1 MSRAT
6 GDDRVGDDRV
16 ALVSGGN
23 RGIGLAVCEGFARR
37 GVQVYMGCRDPA
49 EGRAAVERRGLTG
62 VTPIALDVCSE
73 ASIAAVID
81 TIARASG
88 HLDLLVNN
96 AGMSVGVRDRPSEES
111 MAQART
117 TFDVNFFG
125 PWRLSQQALPLMRGR
140 AQAHIINVSSGHG
153 SSTRIEGNNLA
164 YRSSKSALN
173 VLTQAMACELAD
185 SGIRV
190 NCMTPGWVRTKLGGV
205 AAPRTPEEG
214 ADTIFWLALDGGG
227 ETGKFYK
234 DREIFPW

>member
-1 MSRAT
+1 MNT
-6 GDDRVGDDRV
+6 VIDDDRV

-37 GVQVYMGCRDPA
+37 GVQVFMGCRDLA
-49 EGRAAVERRGLTG
+49 EGIAAVERRQLTR
-62 VTPIALDVCSE
+62 VQPIQLDVCSE
-73 ASIAAVID
+73 ASMSAAVD
-81 TIARASG
+81 TIADTCG

-96 AGMSVGVRDRPSEES
+96 AGMSVGVRDKPSGES
-111 MAQART
+111 MAQARM

-125 PWRLSQQALPLMRGR
+125 PWHLIQYALPLMRGR

-173 VLTQAMACELAD
+173 VLTQAMAMELAD

-205 AAPRTPEEG
+205 AAPRSPEEG
-214 ADTIFWLALDGGG
+214 AETILWLALDGGG

-234 DREIFPW
+234 DRAVFPW

>member
-1 MSRAT
+1 MSRAL
-6 GDDRVGDDRV
+6 DSDRI

-37 GVQVYMGCRDPA
+37 GVHVYMGCRDLQD
-49 EGRAAVERRGLTG
+49 GISAVERRRLPG
-62 VTPIALDVCSE
+62 VTPVQLDVCSE
-73 ASIAAVID
+73 ASIVAAID
-81 TIARASG
+81 TIARVSG
-88 HLDLLVNN
+88 HLDLLINN
-96 AGMSVGVRDRPSEES
+96 AGMSVGVRDEPSEEN
-111 MAQART
+111 MAQARL

-205 AAPRTPEEG
+205 AAPRSPVEG
-214 ADTIFWLALDGGG
+214 AETILWLALEGGG
-227 ETGKFYK
+227 ETGRFYK
-234 DREIFPW
+234 DKDIFPW

>member
-1 MSRAT
+1 MNHAV
-6 GDDRVGDDRV
+6 DDDRV

-37 GVQVYMGCRDPA
+37 GVHVYMGCRDLA
-49 EGRAAVERRGLTG
+49 EGMAAVERRRLTG
-62 VTPIALDVCSE
+62 VTPIQLDVCSE
-73 ASIAAVID
+73 PSIAAVIH
-81 TIARASG
+81 TIASVSG

-96 AGMSVGVRDRPSEES
+96 AGVSVGVRDKPSEES
-111 MAQART
+111 MTQART

-125 PWRLSQQALPLMRGR
+125 PWRLSQHALPLMRGR

-153 SSTRIEGNNLA
+153 SSTKIEGNNLA

-173 VLTQAMACELAD
+173 VLTQAMAIELAD
-185 SGIRV
+185 SHIRV

-205 AAPRTPEEG
+205 AAPRSPEDG
-214 ADTIFWLALDGGG
+214 ADTILWLALEGGG

-234 DREIFPW
+234 DRAIFPW

>member
-1 MSRAT
+1 MNTAV
-6 GDDRVGDDRV
+6 DRDLV

-37 GVQVYMGCRDPA
+37 GVQVYMGCRDLA
-49 EGRAAVERRGLTG
+49 EGKAAVERRRLTG
-62 VTPIALDVCSE
+62 VIPIQLDACSE
-73 ASIAAVID
+73 SSMLAAID
-81 TIARASG
+81 TIASAHG

-96 AGMSVGVRDRPSEES
+96 AGMSVGVRDKPSEER
-111 MAQART
+111 MAQVRA
-117 TFDVNFFG
+117 TFEVNFFG
-125 PWRLSQQALPLMRGR
+125 PWRLSQYALPLMRAR

-153 SSTRIEGNNLA
+153 SSTKIEGNNLA

-173 VLTQAMACELAD
+173 VLTQAMAIELAD

-205 AAPRTPEEG
+205 AAPRSPEEG
-214 ADTIFWLALDGGG
+214 AETILWLALDGGG

-234 DREIFPW
+234 DRALFPW

>member
-1 MSRAT
+1 MNRT
-6 GDDRVGDDRV
+6 GDDTRV

-37 GVQVYMGCRDPA
+37 GVHVYLGCRDLA
-49 EGRAAVERRGLTG
+49 EGKAAIERRQLAG
-62 VTPIALDVCSE
+62 VTPIQLDVCSE
-73 ASIAAVID
+73 SSMVAAIAA
-81 TIARASG
+81 IADAYG
-88 HLDLLVNN
+88 YLDLLVNN
-96 AGMSVGVRDRPSEES
+96 AGMSVGVRDKPSEES
-111 MAQART
+111 MAQARA

-125 PWRLSQQALPLMRGR
+125 PWRLSQHALPLMRGR

-173 VLTQAMACELAD
+173 VLTQAMAIELAD
-185 SGIRV
+185 CGIRV

-205 AAPRTPEEG
+205 AAPRSPEEG
-214 ADTIFWLALDGGG
+214 AETILWLAIEGGG

-234 DREIFPW
+234 DRDVFPW

>member
-1 MSRAT
+1 MKPT
-6 GDDRVGDDRV
+6 VDGDRV

-37 GVQVYMGCRDPA
+37 GVHVYMGCRELT
-49 EGRAAVERRGLTG
+49 EGMAAIERRQLTG
-62 VTPIALDVCSE
+62 VTPIHLDVCSE
-73 ASIAAVID
+73 ASMTAAIGIIAS
-81 TIARASG
+81 TSG

-96 AGMSVGVRDRPSEES
+96 AGMSIGVRDKPSRES
-111 MAQART
+111 LAQARA
-117 TFDVNFFG
+117 TFEVNFFG
-125 PWRLSQQALPLMRGR
+125 PWRLSQHALPLMHGR
-140 AQAHIINVSSGHG
+140 AHAHIINVSSGHG

-173 VLTQAMACELAD
+173 VLTQAMALELAD

-205 AAPRTPEEG
+205 AAPRSPEEG
-214 ADTIFWLALDGGG
+214 AETILWLALEGGG

-234 DREIFPW
+234 DRAVFPW

>member
-1 MSRAT
+1 MSGTA
-6 GDDRVGDDRV
+6 GDDLV

-37 GVQVYMGCRDPA
+37 GVHVYMGCRDVA
-49 EGRAAVERRGLTG
+49 EGMAAIKRRQLTG
-62 VTPIALDVCSE
+62 VTPIELDVCSE
-73 ASIAAVID
+73 SSMMAAID
-81 TIARASG
+81 RVAVGFG

-96 AGMSVGVRDRPSEES
+96 AGMSVGVRDKPSEES
-111 MAQART
+111 LAQARA
-117 TFDVNFFG
+117 TFEVNFFG
-125 PWRLSQQALPLMRGR
+125 PWRLSQHALPLMRGR

-173 VLTQAMACELAD
+173 VLTQSMAIELAD

-205 AAPRTPEEG
+205 AAPRSPEEG
-214 ADTIFWLALDGGG
+214 AETILWLALEGGG
-227 ETGKFYK
+227 GTGQFYK
-234 DREIFPW
+234 DRAIFPW

>member
-1 MSRAT
+1 MTREHDS
-6 GDDRVGDDRV
+6 DRV

-23 RGIGLAVCEGFARR
+23 RGIGLAVCEGFARH
-37 GVQVYMGCRDPA
+37 GVQVYMGCRDLQ
-49 EGRAAVERRGLTG
+49 EGISAVERHRLTK
-62 VTPIALDVCSE
+62 VTPVQLDVCSE
-73 ASIAAVID
+73 ASIIVAID
-81 TIARASG
+81 TIARESG

-96 AGMSVGVRDRPSEES
+96 AGMSVGVRDKPSEES
-111 MAQART
+111 MAQARM

-140 AQAHIINVSSGHG
+140 VDAHIINVSSGHG

-205 AAPRTPEEG
+205 AAPRSPLEG
-214 ADTIFWLALDGGG
+214 AETILWLALEGGG
-227 ETGKFYK
+227 GTGGFHK
-234 DREIFPW
+234 DKDIFAW